1 MRGGS
6 EAPKK
11 ALVVGLIIT
20 IIMLII
26 FLISIRII
34 PAPTPA
40 EILTWIIEF
49 TSIFFMAI
57 LGGILVGMYLYHT
70 IWYHGEPEPWE
81 ETIYRIYSKLEDLE
95 KKIEEL
101 EEKIKKIEEKQEKE
115 GREVFYFRCPSY
127 SLYDFL

>member
-1 MRGGS
+1 MRGRS

-11 ALVVGLIIT
+11 AIGIGLVIT

-26 FLISIRII
+26 FLISLRVL

-49 TSIFFMAI
+49 ASAFFMAI
-57 LGGILVGMYLYHT
+57 LGGILVGMYLYHI
-70 IWYHGEPEPWE
+70 IWIRGEPEPWE
-81 ETIYRIYSKLEDLE
+81 ETIYRIYARIEELE

-101 EEKIKKIEEKQEKE
+101 EKKLEEMKGKEKE
-115 GREVFYFRCPSY
+115 EREIFI
-127 SLYDFL
+127 